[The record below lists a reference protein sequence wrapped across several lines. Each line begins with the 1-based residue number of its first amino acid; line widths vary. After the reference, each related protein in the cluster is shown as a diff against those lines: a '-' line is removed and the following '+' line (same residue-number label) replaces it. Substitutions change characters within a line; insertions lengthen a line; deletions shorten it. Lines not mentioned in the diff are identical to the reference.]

1 MKKIAIAGLMLF
13 LFIASTVKADSPLTS
28 TYFATSYYNYPVVSQ
43 AELAREVNDAVAAF
57 LLDEKNPI
65 DAKAAVINAIGW
77 SYDGTK
83 NAEKFKEYLAKSKG
97 ITTAQIN
104 LDNLTAD
111 QLFCLGYLQ
120 AMDNYFEL
128 DEAINILEKAASK
141 NKTSFTIQLIL
152 NITKSTKT
160 MDTDYCKV
168 WTLTAEVLNNKS
180 LQRDMK
186 TAAIQSIVDYMI
198 LYKADCYY

>member
-28 TYFATSYYNYPVVSQ
+28 TYFATSYYNYPIVSQ

-83 NAEKFKEYLAKSKG
+83 NADKFKEYLAKAKG

-104 LDNLTAD
+104 LDNLTAH

-128 DEAINILEKAASK
+128 DEAINILEKAAAK

-152 NITKSTKT
+152 NVTKSTKT

-168 WTLTAEVLNNKS
+168 WSLTADVLNNKT

-186 TAAIQSIVDYMI
+186 TAAIQSVVDYMI